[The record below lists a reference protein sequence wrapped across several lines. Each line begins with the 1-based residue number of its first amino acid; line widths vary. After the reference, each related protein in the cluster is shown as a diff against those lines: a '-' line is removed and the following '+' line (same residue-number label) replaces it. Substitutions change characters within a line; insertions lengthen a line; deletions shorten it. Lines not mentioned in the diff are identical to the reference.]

1 MSEAL
6 VVNLFLTIRVLL
18 VGTILLVLPRI
29 TRKGLLFGV
38 YVGEEF
44 SEGPEAGRLL
54 KGWRIASLVVMA
66 VSLLVGLAI
75 SFVGYPVP
83 GNLTGTAILLLSGIG
98 IYLRWNSKTR
108 RLAPPGLERPA
119 NRATATLLVEK
130 PRGELFARIALGVC
144 ALVCI
149 GTGAYAVASF
159 RSMPDMVPS
168 IRKVFAVDGG
178 LVQKSA
184 LSVLYAPGL
193 NLLFSLS
200 FASVAWAITAAKL
213 SVREGAG
220 EESVQAQLAFRAT
233 SGFLFSGMALWICS
247 ILATYSVM
255 LIRIKLSQAPGF
267 GFGIFVPMVLMIL
280 FSAGSLAWLAT
291 KHGQGGALRERTW
304 DGSHLTGGLA
314 DNKQWAWGLFYI
326 NRDDPSWII
335 ENRVGIGYTM
345 NLGNPGV
352 VLVYSLY
359 VTLALLLLVLGFFL

>member
-6 VVNLFLTIRVLL
+6 VVNLFFTFRVLL

-44 SEGPEAGRLL
+44 SGGPEARQLL
-54 KGWRIASLVVMA
+54 GGWRLASLVVMA
-66 VSLLVGLAI
+66 ASLMVGYAI
-75 SFVGYPVP
+75 SFGGYPVS
-83 GNLTGTAILLLSGIG
+83 GNLTGTAVLLLSGIG
-98 IYLRWNSKTR
+98 IYFRWNSKTR

-119 NRATATLLVEK
+119 MRATATLLVER
-130 PRGELFARIALGVC
+130 PRGELFTRIALGVC
-144 ALVCI
+144 ALVCL
-149 GTGAYAVASF
+149 GTVAYAVVSF
-159 RSMPDMVPS
+159 RSMPDLVPS
-168 IRKVFAVDGG
+168 VRKVFAVDGG

-200 FASVAWAITAAKL
+200 FASVAWMITSAKL

-220 EESVQAQLAFRAT
+220 KESVRAQLAFRAA
-233 SGFLFSGMALWICS
+233 SGFLFSGMALWMCS
-247 ILATYSVM
+247 ILATYSIM

-267 GFGIFVPMVLMIL
+267 GVGIFVPMVLMIL
-280 FSAGSLAWLAT
+280 FSAGSLAWLAI

-304 DGSHLTGGLA
+304 DGSPLTGGLA
-314 DNKQWAWGLFYI
+314 DNNQWAWGLFYI

-345 NLGNPGV
+345 NLGNPTV
-352 VLVYSLY
+352 VLIYSIY
-359 VTLALLLLVLGFFL
+359 VALALLLLVLGFFL